1 MLFLQFGIDDIIAIV
16 TLAPIFLLLI
26 VATVI
31 GVTKRIKMASKYKKG
46 KNTFVDEVLKNNLL
60 EAFGNKENIIEVGVE
75 MSRLTVTVKDIE
87 LVKPEAIKENGATGV
102 LLVGNQVKCAFG
114 EKAEEVSKL
123 LK

>member
-1 MLFLQFGIDDIIAIV
+1 M
-16 TLAPIFLLLI
+16 
-26 VATVI
+26 
-31 GVTKRIKMASKYKKG
+31 
-46 KNTFVDEVLKNNLL
+46 DEVLQNNLL
-60 EAFGNKENIIEVGVE
+60 EAFGNKENILEVGVE

-102 LLVGNQVKCAFG
+102 LLVGNQVKCSFG

>member
-16 TLAPIFLLLI
+16 TLAPIFILLVI
-26 VATVI
+26 ATII

-46 KNTFVDEVLKNNLL
+46 KNTFVDEVLQNNLL

-75 MSRLTVTVKDIE
+75 MSRVTVTVKDIE

-102 LLVGNQVKCAFG
+102 LLVGNQVKCSFG

>member
-1 MLFLQFGIDDIIAIV
+1 
-16 TLAPIFLLLI
+16 
-26 VATVI
+26 
-31 GVTKRIKMASKYKKG
+31 
-46 KNTFVDEVLKNNLL
+46 
-60 EAFGNKENIIEVGVE
+60 

-102 LLVGNQVKCAFG
+102 LLVGNQVKCSFG